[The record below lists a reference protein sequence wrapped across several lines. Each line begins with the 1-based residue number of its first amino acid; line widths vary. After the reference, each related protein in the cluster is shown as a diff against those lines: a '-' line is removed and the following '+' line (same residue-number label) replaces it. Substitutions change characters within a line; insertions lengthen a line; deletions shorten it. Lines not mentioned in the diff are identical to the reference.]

1 MHSSSYSRQLGDRGI
16 SRYPNRARA
25 AEADP
30 ASSAPSTPIFEFS
43 TPIERTQAISFTTQ
57 SNSNPSR
64 PGPVRSLDSAF
75 SYDSYAT
82 GITSPSIS
90 FDDDAPYPASPEEQT
105 VSADLTVKGKGKA
118 TQIDELVSSG
128 PFSAEAQATTSLV
141 SPFIRQS
148 FIARSHDVLGHYSP
162 DVADLMPP
170 FELERKA
177 FDWAEFE
184 RSLCSSPGAGTSFSS
199 PFSPVVTM
207 TSSLGLTLSSS
218 ATSPAELVD
227 TQWSQNDTQKFP
239 SPDPAN
245 TASEP
250 MTVNEREAIENPNPS
265 LVSPAAES
273 SAARVPSNRA
283 RKHAVSMYETSA
295 PDSNH
300 RSVSYRTSVI
310 NHDTRHVRTRA
321 DSTATSVISRPYSTG
336 PSPRLKRRSLT
347 LPSWLS
353 KAKEAHGG
361 PALGGIADHSRIN
374 APPLSTGK
382 DSLHR
387 PRKLHKEKGRSQTT
401 PVTFPFVVTQEEIIS
416 APTIEPE
423 AMPEAVETSV
433 KPVEEVSLF
442 ETMLPREARLF
453 VLAQLV
459 LIHQEEFE
467 LRLKERRWSVA
478 HASRERWVGKDAG
491 MRELVK
497 LSRVR
502 IIHEVESYVT

>member
-1 MHSSSYSRQLGDRGI
+1 MHSSSYSHQLRDTGI
-16 SRYPNRARA
+16 SRYPNRPLA

-30 ASSAPSTPIFEFS
+30 GSPGPSPPIFEFS

-57 SNSNPSR
+57 SNTHHGSPSR

-75 SYDSYAT
+75 SYDSYVT
-82 GITSPSIS
+82 GINSPSVS
-90 FDDDAPYPASPEEQT
+90 FDDDASYPASPEEQAAST
-105 VSADLTVKGKGKA
+105 GLAVKGKGKA
-118 TQIDELVSSG
+118 TQIDELLSSR
-128 PFSAEAQATTSLV
+128 PFSAEAQATTSIA

-148 FIARSHDVLGHYSP
+148 FITRSHDVLGHYSP

-177 FDWAEFE
+177 FDWGEFE
-184 RSLCSSPGAGTSFSS
+184 RSLCSSPGAGTSFAS
-199 PFSPVVTM
+199 PFLPVVTM
-207 TSSLGLTLSSS
+207 TSSLGLTLSSPN
-218 ATSPAELVD
+218 ASPAELVD
-227 TQWSQNDTQKFP
+227 AQWSQTDTQKFP
-239 SPDPAN
+239 SPDLAGD
-245 TASEP
+245 ASEP
-250 MTVNEREAIENPNPS
+250 IVLDGEAINPS
-265 LVSPAAES
+265 ASPATS
-273 SAARVPSNRA
+273 SSVTRVPSNRA
-283 RKHAVSMYETSA
+283 RKHAVSMYETSV
-295 PDSNH
+295 PNSNR

-310 NHDTRHVRTRA
+310 DHDSRHVRTRA

-347 LPSWLS
+347 LPGWLS
-353 KAKEAHGG
+353 RAKEAHGS
-361 PALGGIADHSRIN
+361 PALGGIADPSRIN
-374 APPLSTGK
+374 APSLSTGK

-401 PVTFPFVVTQEEIIS
+401 PVAFSFTVTQEEITP
-416 APTIEPE
+416 APIIEPE
-423 AMPEAVETSV
+423 MMPEVVETPA
-433 KPVEEVSLF
+433 KPVQEVSFF

-453 VLAQLV
+453 VLENLV

-467 LRLKERRWSVA
+467 LRLREGRWSVA

-502 IIHEVESYVT
+502 IIQ